1 MLGEWGCDTIV
12 VDPTLER
19 LQLTIVKN
27 KLGYKPSNY
36 SYIGSIYIY
45 TYIYTYPHA
54 PNIEYRPK
62 TAGLVLDLFMSV
74 PPMGGI

>member
-27 KLGYKPSNY
+27 KFGYKPSNY
-36 SYIGSIYIY
+36 SYIGSIHIYIH
-45 TYIYTYPHA
+45 IPM
-54 PNIEYRPK
+54 PLILNIALKPL
-62 TAGLVLDLFMSV
+62 A
-74 PPMGGI
+74 

>member
-36 SYIGSIYIY
+36 SYI
-45 TYIYTYPHA
+45 YIYTYPHA

>member
-45 TYIYTYPHA
+45 IYIYTYPHA